1 LEAGVIRGLLRNWKP
16 ILLGLG
22 LLFVGIQLIPV
33 RRINP
38 PIHGE
43 APAPEQ
49 VKEILERACRDCHS
63 HETRWPWYATVAPV
77 SWLIEHDVEEGRE
90 YLNLSTWDNYPSEK
104 RHKLFKEIREEI
116 EAGSMPPWYYV
127 AMHPSARLSER
138 DLGLLRG
145 WSEQATRE

>member
-1 LEAGVIRGLLRNWKP
+1 MIRGLLRNWKP

-22 LLFVGIQLIPV
+22 VLFVGIQLIPV
-33 RRINP
+33 RRVNP

-145 WSEQATRE
+145 WSEEAVRE